1 MATVKFY
8 LDKERKNGSLILV
21 TFTFNHERLRF
32 STGLNVPKKAWD
44 DEDQKATPVK
54 DYVETNK
61 HLRDVNSF
69 LLNIYDG
76 LFPKGAKI
84 SKEDVKKKSLEIREA
99 YQVFAGRKDVD
110 ISNKTSLVEY
120 IPIFQARY
128 KNKVSANHIQHFN
141 GIKTHLETFQKK
153 TDTIV
158 TFDSISKDFYIKFTD
173 YLKAANLKPNTIGSH
188 IRRIKRLMNE
198 ANEDKLTTNQEHRA
212 RGFKVQKEDADT
224 IYLTE
229 DDIHAL
235 YKLKIDDLRM
245 RKIRDLFVLNCHT
258 GLRHSDW
265 PKVTLE
271 NIDEKKLYV
280 KTQKTNEPV
289 IIPVHPIIIEII
301 NRYGS
306 GTTIPTNQE
315 ANRVLRWLGEYA
327 VTKKITKG
335 NLDKWLQIRT
345 HTVRRSFATNAYL
358 SGVPMLSIMQIT
370 GHRTTESFLRYIR
383 VSKLENAMKLKD
395 HPFFNA

>member
-1 MATVKFY
+1 MFY
-8 LDKERKNGSLILV
+8 ADKERKNGCLILL
-21 TFTFNHERLRF
+21 TFTFNNIRLRL
-32 STGLNVPKKAWD
+32 STGLNVPLKAWD
-44 DEDQKATPVK
+44 SDDQKAKPPK
-54 DYVETNK
+54 DYTETNK
-61 HLRDVNSF
+61 QLREINSF
-69 LLNIYDG
+69 LLDKYDE
-76 LFPKGAKI
+76 LFPKGSKS
-84 SKEDVKKKSLEIREA
+84 SKEEVKSRGLAIREA
-99 YQVFAGRKDVD
+99 YQVFIGRKAVSADTLKPTL
-110 ISNKTSLVEY
+110 IEY

-141 GIKTHLETFQKK
+141 GIKTHLETFQTK
-153 TDTIV
+153 TGTIID
-158 TFDSISKDFYIKFTD
+158 FDSINKEFYLKFTD

-212 RGFKVQKEDADT
+212 RGFKVLKEDADT
-224 IYLTE
+224 IFLNAE
-229 DDIHAL
+229 EIQAL
-235 YKLKIDDLRM
+235 YKLKIDDERM
-245 RKIRDLFVLNCHT
+245 RRIRDLFILNCHT

-265 PKVTLE
+265 SKVTLN
-271 NIDEKKLYV
+271 NIEDGKLYV
-280 KTQKTNEPV
+280 KTQKTKEPV
-289 IIPVHPIIIEII
+289 IIPVHPIILEII
-301 NRYGS
+301 NKYGS
-306 GTTIPTNQE
+306 EYRIPTNQE
-315 ANRVLRWLGEYA
+315 ANRVLRWVGEYA

-383 VSKLENAMKLKD
+383 ISKLENAMKLKD